1 MDLKAQA
8 PCLLSSLSSLNR
20 NCHYTPP
27 HKFCPN
33 LPAVSRRRLAPAT
46 MGSAMECHLSVRSLY
61 LKVQEDVLGS
71 LGEGGHHLPHVSQV
85 CPSQRCRQPVVGRP
99 DFRSIARTTHSPSGP
114 SRHGLIRVGTQPPQN
129 TPLALLSSHY
139 PIPLSFPR
147 KRAPDPTNTR
157 MSVCDP

>member
-1 MDLKAQA
+1 MCAADD
-8 PCLLSSLSSLNR
+8 R
-20 NCHYTPP
+20 TIMYTPR
-27 HKFCPN
+27 N
-33 LPAVSRRRLAPAT
+33 NYRRILPAVSRRRLAPAT
-46 MGSAMECHLSVRSLY
+46 MGSAKEHHLSVRSLY
-61 LKVQEDVLGS
+61 LKVQEDVLGT

-139 PIPLSFPR
+139 PIPLTFPQ
-147 KRAPDPTNTR
+147 KQAPDPSIDART
-157 MSVCDP
+157 SVRNPQL